1 MSYTTSLK
9 RGVVVAVIIASCM
22 VASAKSNSWSSGV
35 VTTMLMYFWN
45 NGAGCLP
52 GTCGGWAPGLKNFN
66 VSVTYEASMYR
77 NGTIIPDLTS
87 VAVGD
92 VISFTAPLSAT
103 DISWNGTGYS
113 SDSPYGHWI
122 ADAAAPAAVDLSSDL
137 VSTFPFS
144 LNYMSIYVPLSVNP
158 PTITYTHTGSTAS
171 LDCNGDTVADTT
183 PVGSSCTVLSS
194 GTVLTQVRYA
204 STYGKFYYKYLLRD
218 SEGNQTGLNYF
229 TGVPL
234 RLPAPGNNCYD
245 IGGGSYIYVCIGDS
259 SDYILTVPEQT
270 ISFSVNTDTTP
281 TVFLQFSI
289 LDRVQEISQQMI
301 LAISDFFKTSVA
313 QKAFAKE

>member
-35 VTTMLMYFWN
+35 VTTTLLYFWN
-45 NGAGCLP
+45 CNNDPVCNTGR
-52 GTCGGWAPGLKNFN
+52 GWANGLNNFN

-103 DISWNGTGYS
+103 DISWNGTGYT
-113 SDSPYGHWI
+113 SDTPYGHWI
-122 ADAAAPAAVDLSSDL
+122 ADATAPAAVDLSSDL
-137 VSTFPFS
+137 VSTFPYY
-144 LNYMSIYVPLSVNP
+144 LNYTSVYVPLSVNP

-183 PVGSSCTVLSS
+183 PVGSSCTVLSP

-218 SEGNQTGLNYF
+218 SEGNQTGWNYF
-229 TGVPL
+229 TGVPMRETVPCSGPL
-234 RLPAPGNNCYD
+234 YS
-245 IGGGSYIYVCIGDS
+245 GGWYSSYCSPTS
-259 SDYILTVPEQT
+259 SDYLLNIPEQT

-301 LAISDFFKTSVA
+301 LAISNFFKTSVV